1 MNKYMK
7 LAIERARKTVAENI
21 GGPFGACI
29 VKDCEVIAV
38 ASNNVLSS
46 HDPTGHAEV
55 NAIRKASEALGTHDL
70 SGCIMYATG
79 YPCPMCLGAM
89 IWANIDTLYYGC
101 KPEDA
106 EKIGFR
112 DDFIYRYIKTGEKE
126 GMTFNIEEIDREECL
141 KLFEEYEANKKEIY

>member
-1 MNKYMK
+1 VGFFVGGKAMNEYMK
-7 LAIERARKTVAENI
+7 LAIERAKETVAENI

-29 VKDCEVIAV
+29 VKDGKVIAV

-89 IWANIDTLYYGC
+89 IWAKIDTLY
-101 KPEDA
+101 
-106 EKIGFR
+106 KIK
-112 DDFIYRYIKTGEKE
+112 I
-126 GMTFNIEEIDREECL
+126 NL
-141 KLFEEYEANKKEIY
+141 L

>member
-1 MNKYMK
+1 MNYFMK
-7 LAIERARKTVAENI
+7 LAIEKAKKTSAENI

-29 VKDCEVIAV
+29 VKDGKVVAI

-55 NAIRKASEALGTHDL
+55 NAIRMASEALGTHDL

-89 IWANIDTLYYGC
+89 IWAKIDTLYYGC
-101 KPEDA
+101 TPADA

-112 DDFIYRYIKTGEKE
+112 DDFIYRYIRTGEKE
-126 GMTFNIEEIDREECL
+126 EMTFNAKEIDRAECL
-141 KLFEEYEANKKEIY
+141 KHFNEYAKNNKEIY

>member
-7 LAIERARKTVAENI
+7 LAIERAKETVSKNI

-29 VKDCEVIAV
+29 VKDGEVIAV
-38 ASNNVLSS
+38 ASNNVLQS

-89 IWANIDTLYYGC
+89 IWAKIDTLYYGC
-101 KPEDA
+101 LPADA

-126 GMTFNIEEIDREECL
+126 GMTFNVEELDRDECL
-141 KLFEEYEANKKEIY
+141 KLFEEYAANKKEIY